1 MPRLFEPE
9 QTLGNVPS
17 ARSGRPIAT
26 YDTTAIGAG
35 MASMGNSIARA
46 GAAVSANW
54 DDLEKDRVAS
64 EFQKFKFEQIKAY
77 DAEVRGLD
85 PANARGFSERLT
97 AEESAFM
104 TASKAFYASVPDNL
118 KPDYDAKL
126 EGLYQS
132 TYLDALD
139 VERGFQKTF
148 ALQQLDDSLNTAI
161 LPKATM
167 AAELPSGSA
176 RKEALLNEALAE
188 AEQAINAN
196 PALTPAQK
204 MDRLRAT
211 RESIES
217 AFASALPPEERAL
230 VDPSR
235 PVETIAERI
244 AAIESGGRTDARN
257 GNVVGLHQWKP
268 GTWLGLVRTHRPDL
282 AEGKS
287 DKEILALR
295 EDPQVSAYFA
305 NVYLRENADRLQR
318 AGQDASPG
326 NLYLAHF
333 LGPNGAVAML
343 DADPGLPADQVNP
356 GAAKANPIVFYHK
369 GDNGQPDRKMP
380 KTVGEIVNW
389 AHGKMGSSAVVTDWG
404 RRLTNIPYDQKIA
417 IAQDGMAA
425 LVRQDTAARQAQA
438 DAYDAAVNQRE
449 LAVEAG
455 EYGLADWRKD
465 FGDGFYT
472 DAADAKRVRDRI
484 QSLQKEGLALA
495 DVAAKYDG
503 GYRFNAF
510 DGDDRKAID
519 LLYDKGNAKGGEGLL
534 EGDAGAALRLRA
546 MVDRSDII
554 PTSAVDLLQ
563 SGIWSRTGSE
573 RDTAMTVLDGLY
585 RENPQAVMRSFTNDD
600 IARLQDYQALA
611 GILPPEELDKRLNP
625 NVDQRELD
633 RRKALRSE
641 GLAIAGK
648 IKDGDILNS
657 AFDPSILPFDQA
669 DAHPDPGVWMELRS
683 DFANL
688 FAERYA
694 ATGNEKVAK
703 DQAIERLHMKWGMS
717 EAGSGKY
724 VMAYPP
730 EQSYPQFNN
739 SHDWLDAQLEEE
751 VLKAYPDAQSW
762 FLIPTPETEAAITFN
777 RTGQGY
783 EAVPYAVGV
792 KDKEGGIRV
801 LTKPDSAA
809 WRIMSFDI
817 LRAREDMMRELEA
830 NRPKPIPESN
840 PDMPGLDQTLGAIR
854 EKAQRLQGGP
864 DNATSAGTMAGGAVP
879 LQ

>member
-1 MPRLFEPE
+1 MARLP
-9 QTLGNVPS
+9 TRDDLGGAPS
-17 ARSGRPIAT
+17 VRPSGPIASPN
-26 YDTTAIGAG
+26 TTAVGRG
-35 MASMGNSIARA
+35 
-46 GAAVSANW
+46 
-54 DDLEKDRVAS
+54 VAS
-64 EFQKFKFEQIKAY
+64 LGASISQAGSVLAAGWEQADRSAANARLQEFTFAEQKRLY
-77 DAEVRGLD
+77 DSQQGMEPGQ
-85 PANARGFSERLT
+85 ARGFST
-97 AEESAFM
+97 AYDPRPDDTAFKKRSQEYFKDVPESIKGDLSQKLFELNADLYESALNFE
-104 TASKAFYASVPDNL
+104 K
-118 KPDYDAKL
+118 
-126 EGLYQS
+126 EHQR
-132 TYLDALD
+132 TYS
-139 VERGFQKTF
+139 
-148 ALQQLDDSLNTAI
+148 LQQLDDGLNTAI
-161 LPKATM
+161 LPKAEF
-167 AAELPSGSA
+167 AAQLPPGSA
-176 RKEALLNEALAE
+176 EKAKLLAE
-188 AEQAINAN
+188 AISEAEDAINAN
-196 PALTPAQK
+196 PDLTPAEK
-204 MDRLRAT
+204 HDRLRKSRAT
-211 RESIES
+211 IEE
-217 AFASALPPEERAL
+217 AFAKALPAEERAR

-235 PVETIAERI
+235 PMETVTERI
-244 AAIESGGRTDARN
+244 AAIESGGRSDAKN
-257 GNVVGLHQWKP
+257 ASGAAGLHQFMP
-268 GTWLGLVRTHRPDL
+268 GTWLGLVKKHRPDL

-295 EDPQVSAYFA
+295 EDPQVSSYFA
-305 NVYLRENADRLQR
+305 EIYTRENARVLQR
-318 AGQDASPG
+318 DNIDASPG

-333 LGPNGAVAML
+333 LGPGGARTMIS
-343 DADPGLPADQVNP
+343 ADPNLPADQVNP
-356 GAAKANPIVFYHK
+356 AAAKANPYVFYHK

-380 KTVGEIVNW
+380 KTVGEIINW
-389 AHGKMGSSAVVTDWG
+389 AHGKMGSSAVMTDWS
-404 RRLTNIPYDQKIA
+404 RTLSNIPYDQKIA

-425 LVRQDTAARQAQA
+425 LVAQDTAARQAQA

-449 LAVEAG
+449 LDVEAG

-465 FGDGFYT
+465 FSEGFYT
-472 DAADAKRVRDRI
+472 DAGDAKRVRDRI
-484 QSLQKEGLALA
+484 QSLQKEGMALA

-585 RENPQAVMRSFTNDD
+585 RENPQAVMRSFTNED

-641 GLAIAGK
+641 GLSIAAK

-792 KDKEGGIRV
+792 MDKEGGIRV

-809 WRIMSFDI
+809 WRIMAFDI

-854 EKAQRLQGGP
+854 EKAQRLQ
-864 DNATSAGTMAGGAVP
+864 
-879 LQ
+879 